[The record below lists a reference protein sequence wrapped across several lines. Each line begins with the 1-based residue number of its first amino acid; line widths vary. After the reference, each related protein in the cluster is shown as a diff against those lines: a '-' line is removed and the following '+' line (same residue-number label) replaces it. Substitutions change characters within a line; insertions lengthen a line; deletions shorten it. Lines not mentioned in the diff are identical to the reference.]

1 MTRDENKKIISVSDW
16 QAEPQD
22 LLIMQINDYIIA
34 PVSKYFN
41 ADQSMDYFSVRSKKA
56 YNRPELRALIVHKLN
71 YFEKFY
77 DTDKELLAVYAN
89 IKYLIDCEPN
99 YTKESLFYDLKKYII
114 HGPSLSLKMD
124 YMNKDNYRPAK
135 IKFNGSDRL
144 LYSDNSPIYIMMR
157 ISLTMTAIIPLLTH
171 FANKKKVQLIE
182 PFLLEIYSYII
193 RSYSDFVD
201 LYSKYTGTCATII
214 SKNKRYNSIWNN
226 QDIRS
231 INETTQTIA
240 SVNNIIVNIMPK
252 YIYNDSAVTLNFAS
266 VGNVIK
272 YKITDAGYDFAYS
285 SLSSS
290 DRDFEEISS
299 FDKYEALLSKCD
311 RFGHFSIVI

>member
-1 MTRDENKKIISVSDW
+1 MKKFMTRDENKKIISVSDW

-144 LYSDNSPIYIMMR
+144 LYYDNSHIYIMTPQ
-157 ISLTMTAIIPLLTH
+157 SL
-171 FANKKKVQLIE
+171 
-182 PFLLEIYSYII
+182 
-193 RSYSDFVD
+193 
-201 LYSKYTGTCATII
+201 
-214 SKNKRYNSIWNN
+214 
-226 QDIRS
+226 
-231 INETTQTIA
+231 
-240 SVNNIIVNIMPK
+240 
-252 YIYNDSAVTLNFAS
+252 
-266 VGNVIK
+266 
-272 YKITDAGYDFAYS
+272 
-285 SLSSS
+285 
-290 DRDFEEISS
+290 
-299 FDKYEALLSKCD
+299 
-311 RFGHFSIVI
+311 